1 MVRVGK
7 QTLQKEDVTRE
18 YTIHLHKYIHGIG
31 FKKRAP
37 RAISAIR
44 EFARRTMGTEDVRID
59 AKLNKEVWK
68 NGIRSVPYRVR
79 VRLSR
84 RRADTEGTKPKLY
97 TFVTLVPVT
106 SFRGLQTVNVDE

>member
-1 MVRVGK
+1 MVRAGK

-37 RAISAIR
+37 RAIAAIR
-44 EFARRTMGTEDVRID
+44 EFARRTMGTDDVRID
-59 AKLNKEVWK
+59 SKVNKEVWK

-84 RRADTEGTKPKLY
+84 RRADVEGPKPALY